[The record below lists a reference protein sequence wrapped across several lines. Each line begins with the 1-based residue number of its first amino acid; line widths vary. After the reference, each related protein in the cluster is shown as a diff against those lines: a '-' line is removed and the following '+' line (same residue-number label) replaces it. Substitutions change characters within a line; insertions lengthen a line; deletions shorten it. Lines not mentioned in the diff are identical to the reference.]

1 MKTLILPIGLVL
13 IATQPVRGQTLARCW
28 DNIMSQQY
36 HVNTGAST
44 LLTFDGQ
51 SMPSATVLGTNA
63 QYYQAV
69 PVSDPL
75 TGELIFT
82 LTSNG
87 IYDANW
93 QLTPNSDIWNGGGGG
108 RLVVPHPGD
117 RNKFYLIG
125 GNCSS
130 GYCYEYH
137 WTIFDRT
144 LNGGLGDI
152 DPEEVA
158 QPWATAGISN
168 PNFNA
173 MISSADGNTYWFV
186 THAKGS
192 ADWTLYPITRDE
204 GINAVPITRTFGPVI
219 NDSTHMW
226 MAVPPTNDKVLIRYR
241 TGIGFEASQELLV
254 FDNEIGD
261 FTGWLEELPFYAPE
275 NNNSAFSPSG
285 RYFYRQGGNDL
296 GQTVLNQWDLEA
308 GDGQAIANSLQQ
320 IVIPPIIQGAYLELF
335 TAPDGRIW
343 LGGQGDSQYLT
354 SHIVPVHAPNEPG
367 DACQIGTAGVYLGD
381 EFIAAFGFRELWW
394 PVLADD
400 VGQVEV
406 TGSIGLVLSAWPNPA
421 RERVTLQMSGLEQ
434 ELMEVVLRDG
444 LGRVVRQAPWRD
456 GAGPLELDVRD
467 LASGLYSV
475 VAYDREKALATTRFF
490 KE

>member
-1 MKTLILPIGLVL
+1 MKTLLLPIGLLL
-13 IATQPVRGQTLARCW
+13 ITTQTVYGQSLARCW
-28 DNIMSQQY
+28 DHIMSQQY

-51 SMPSATVLGTNA
+51 AMPSATVLGTNA
-63 QYYQAV
+63 QYYQGV

-75 TGELIFT
+75 TGELVFT

-87 IYDANW
+87 IYDAEW

-137 WTIFDRT
+137 WTLFDRT

-152 DPEEVA
+152 DPEQVA
-158 QPWATAGISN
+158 QPWATVGISN
-168 PNFNA
+168 PRFNA
-173 MISSADGNTYWFV
+173 MVSSADGNTYWFV
-186 THAKGS
+186 THEKGS

-204 GINAVPITRTFGPVI
+204 GINAAPISRTFGPVLT
-219 NDSTHMW
+219 DSAQAW
-226 MAVPPTNDKVLIRYR
+226 MALPPSNDKILIQYR
-241 TGIGFEASQELLV
+241 TGLGFETEQVLLG
-254 FDNEIGD
+254 FDNAQGD
-261 FTGWLEELPFYAPE
+261 FTDFQEVLPLYSTPFKP
-275 NNNSAFSPSG
+275 AFSPSG
-285 RYFYRQGGNDL
+285 RFLYRQGGNDL
-296 GQTVLNQWDLEA
+296 AETVLNQWDLEA

-320 IVIPPIIQGAYLELF
+320 IVMPPIIQGASIELF

-343 LGGQGDSQYLT
+343 LGGHGDSEYLT

-367 DACQIGTAGVYLGD
+367 DACQIDTAGLYLGD
-381 EFIAAFGFRELWW
+381 EFIAAFGFRSLWW

-406 TGSIGLVLSAWPNPA
+406 TGSSGLTLSAWPNPA
-421 RERVTLQMSGLEQ
+421 RERITLQMAGLDQ
-434 ELMEVVLRDG
+434 NPMEVVFRDG
-444 LGRVVRQAPWRD
+444 LGRVIRQAPWRD
-456 GAGPLELDVRD
+456 GSGPLELNVRD
-467 LASGLYSV
+467 LAPGMYSV
-475 VAYDREKALATTRFF
+475 VAYDRERALAATRFF